1 MFLREQVLNSY
12 LKQAG
17 GAKLVGALQNVSTYA
32 YKCPCVTCSWTGVHL
47 IQPWVVF
54 ENKGIFIAI
63 DHWPLRFSLGFL
75 HLQFDFSQTH
85 NNNGTQLSDIDDKC
99 KVLRRSFV
107 TLNFIREHT

>member
-17 GAKLVGALQNVSTYA
+17 GGAKLVGALQLLVLM
-32 YKCPCVTCSWTGVHL
+32 CPCVTCSWTGVHL

-63 DHWPLRFSLGFL
+63 DH
-75 HLQFDFSQTH
+75 
-85 NNNGTQLSDIDDKC
+85 
-99 KVLRRSFV
+99 
-107 TLNFIREHT
+107 

>member
-17 GAKLVGALQNVSTYA
+17 GAKLVGALQLLVLM
-32 YKCPCVTCSWTGVHL
+32 CPCVTCSWTGVHL

-75 HLQFDFSQTH
+75 HSQFDFSQTH
-85 NNNGTQLSDIDDKC
+85 NDNGTQLSDIDYKC